1 MKKFFI
7 AFGAILFLIVC
18 IWIYGAN
25 LPENKKVTV
34 SKEIKAPADEIWAV
48 MTDWAAQPEWRDD
61 VKSVKVIDRQ
71 TFIEYPKRGP
81 EIHFKVA
88 RLEPSR
94 FLELTLTGP
103 FNGTYQV
110 TLSEKDGITR
120 VKEEYSLHYLSPFG
134 RILSKVFFDIEEFAE
149 DYLSKLEQRVTN
161 NK

>member
-1 MKKFFI
+1 MKKLLI
-7 AFGAILFLIVC
+7 AFGAIFFLIAC
-18 IWIYGAN
+18 IWIYGAS
-25 LPENKKVTV
+25 LPANEKVAV
-34 SKEIKAPADEIWAV
+34 SKEIKAPPDEIWAV

-103 FNGTYQV
+103 FSGTYQV
-110 TLSEKDGITR
+110 TLSEKDGITH
-120 VKEEYSLHYLSPFG
+120 VEEVYSLHYPSPVG
-134 RILSKVFFDIEEFAE
+134 RILSKLFFDIEAFAE
-149 DYLSKLEQRVTN
+149 DYLSKLEQRVT
-161 NK
+161 KK